1 MEKTLYLRR
10 RKTTKYKKHE
20 DMDVKGIYTAADNR
34 YEDAD
39 ALYKRCGKSGVLL
52 PKISL
57 GFWHNFGGV
66 DPYERSRAITHYAF
80 DHGITH
86 F

>member
-20 DMDVKGIYTAADNR
+20 DMDVKGIYTAAANR

-39 ALYKRCGKSGVLL
+39 AL
-52 PKISL
+52 
-57 GFWHNFGGV
+57 
-66 DPYERSRAITHYAF
+66 
-80 DHGITH
+80 
-86 F
+86 